1 MSGPDIGMSMEQ
13 WKHVLRTAA
22 TVWDFDDFFT
32 FATTP
37 TPTETWWAAL
47 RRFQTHDVAEGFT
60 RLALTLK
67 FRPKLSEIVE
77 ATREAAADRQA
88 QERKAAQD
96 SILKLTPPSQR
107 TVEARLQACDQAAQ
121 QWRFEQRAELEV
133 FGRHYQRQ
141 RAEVD
146 VEAERLDEPGP
157 FALRAR
163 ELLAGQVE
171 PGVGIDAMLRD
182 FAQASESESA
192 HDSDAASP
200 RSA

>member
-1 MSGPDIGMSMEQ
+1 MEQ

-47 RRFQTHDVAEGFT
+47 RHFQTHDVAEGFT

-67 FRPKLSEIVE
+67 FRPKLSEVVE
-77 ATREAAADRQA
+77 ATREASADRQA

-121 QWRFEQRAELEV
+121 QWRIEQRAELEV
-133 FGRHYQRQ
+133 FGSRYQRQ
-141 RAEVD
+141 QTDVAAEV
-146 VEAERLDEPGP
+146 ERLDEPGP

-163 ELLAGQVE
+163 ELLAGRVE
-171 PGVGIDAMLRD
+171 PGVGVDAMLRD
-182 FAQASESESA
+182 FVQASES
-192 HDSDAASP
+192 DSSHRTDAAS
-200 RSA
+200 

>member
-1 MSGPDIGMSMEQ
+1 MSMEK

-32 FATTP
+32 FPSTP

-47 RRFQTHDVAEGFT
+47 RHFQTHDVAEGFT

-107 TVEARLQACDQAAQ
+107 TLDARLQACDQAAQ
-121 QWRFEQRAELEV
+121 QWRMEQRAELEV
-133 FGRHYQRQ
+133 FGRRYQRQ
-141 RAEVD
+141 RTEVD

-163 ELLAGQVE
+163 ELLAGHVE

-182 FAQASESESA
+182 FVQASESAS
-192 HDSDAASP
+192 DSTNAARP